1 MVKVL
6 EQAGGIDALKLFRQS
21 GAILDGHFKL
31 TSGYHSDV
39 YIQCAALLQYPDRA
53 GMLAGAACNILGE
66 QMDLSEIDTVVAPAV
81 GGILWGYVLAC
92 RVGCRMIFAERKDGK
107 MVLRRGFNVGKG
119 EKIIVAE
126 DVITTGGSVGE
137 VIEICRKEGADIKA
151 VAAMVDRNS
160 GADFGYPYY
169 SMIKIDAKKFAP
181 DECPLCEKGEPLIYQ
196 GSRKI
201 NKTD

>member
-66 QMDLSEIDTVVAPAV
+66 QMDLSEI
-81 GGILWGYVLAC
+81 
-92 RVGCRMIFAERKDGK
+92 ER
-107 MVLRRGFNVGKG
+107 F
-119 EKIIVAE
+119 
-126 DVITTGGSVGE
+126 
-137 VIEICRKEGADIKA
+137 
-151 VAAMVDRNS
+151 
-160 GADFGYPYY
+160 
-169 SMIKIDAKKFAP
+169 
-181 DECPLCEKGEPLIYQ
+181 
-196 GSRKI
+196 
-201 NKTD
+201 